1 MSHRS
6 KRQLLFYRT
15 ISAIFICYQPPRAHI
30 RVAVKNFTGRK
41 NISHPGTPMPNTLI
55 NVSNRLPVT
64 VEDDRVTK
72 SSGGLVAA
80 LEGLPEGQYKTKW
93 IGWPGAAFP
102 EESRRQEIARKLAEE
117 HGCVAVFLSQEEA
130 TAFYEGFSNSSIWPL
145 LHYLPN
151 YLRYEPVW
159 WEHYQNVN
167 RIFAEKVL
175 ETAHEDDLVWVHDY
189 QLMLLPAMLRA
200 AAPNLRIGFFLH
212 TPFPAYEIFRCHPRR
227 RELVAGMLGANRIGF
242 HAFGYLRHFC
252 STVQRLLG
260 IETELT
266 HIPSEGHNTALGVY
280 PIGINAPKFEQT
292 LDSKEFQQRREE
304 FRLAHEG
311 KRLVVSVERMDYTK
325 GILHRLEAI
334 DNFLAGSNEI
344 DAIRFVFVSVPSREG
359 IEEYQHLVE
368 EVESRVGQLNG
379 KYATL
384 LNSPIHFIHGSIPFV
399 DLCALY
405 ALADIGLVTP
415 LIDGMNLVAKEFIAC
430 QRENAGVLILSEFA
444 GAAEELF
451 NALLVNPYDSAA
463 VAGTLTD
470 ALALPVEERR
480 NLILP
485 MRERVMRYD
494 ARHWARSFIDDLVS
508 GPISDARTA
517 VETDIREAREQVGQA
532 VSAGRRIALFLDYD
546 GTLREIELDPWA
558 ATPNAGIETLLHRL
572 GQQPNVDVTVISGR
586 SQEDM
591 ETFLGGHPFRLI
603 AEHGASLRG
612 PGQKEWERL
621 DRNIN
626 YAWKEELLAILRLY
640 EQATPGSTI
649 EEKHSSI
656 VWHYRKADE
665 DFGAWKAN
673 QLTEELSALTANNPI
688 KVRHGKKMV
697 EVTAAENNK
706 GTAVARVLEQNDN
719 YEVALCA
726 GDDLTDESM
735 FELSSPRLLTIKVGS
750 GPTQARFRVS
760 DPTTFRQ
767 FLDGMFTG

>member
-1 MSHRS
+1 
-6 KRQLLFYRT
+6 
-15 ISAIFICYQPPRAHI
+15 
-30 RVAVKNFTGRK
+30 
-41 NISHPGTPMPNTLI
+41 MPNTLI

-64 VEDDRVTK
+64 VEGDKITR

-80 LEGLPEGQYKTKW
+80 LEGLPEDQFKTKW

-102 EESRRQEIARKLAEE
+102 EEGRRQEVARKLEEE

-151 YLRYEPVW
+151 YLRYEPAW
-159 WEHYQNVN
+159 WDHYQNVN
-167 RIFAEKVL
+167 RTFAEKVL
-175 ETAHEDDLVWVHDY
+175 ENAHEGDMVWVHDY

-200 AAPNLRIGFFLH
+200 ADPTLRIGFFLH

-260 IETELT
+260 IETDLT
-266 HIPSEGHNTALGVY
+266 HIRTEGYDSALGVY
-280 PIGINAPKFEQT
+280 PIGINAPKFEET
-292 LDSKEFQQRREE
+292 LDSEEFHHRREE
-304 FRLAHEG
+304 FRLAHEN

-334 DNFLAGSNEI
+334 DNFLAGSDKI

-405 ALADIGLVTP
+405 ALADIALVTP

-430 QRENAGVLILSEFA
+430 QRENAGLLILSEFA

-463 VAGTLTD
+463 VAGTLND
-470 ALALPVEERR
+470 ALALSTEQKR
-480 NLILP
+480 NRILP

-494 ARHWARSFIDDLVS
+494 ARHWARSFINDLVS
-508 GPISDARTA
+508 GPTSDPRT
-517 VETDIREAREQVGQA
+517 VEVDIREAREQIENA
-532 VSAGRRIALFLDYD
+532 LATRKSIALFLDYD
-546 GTLREIELDPWA
+546 GTLREIELDPRA
-558 ATPNAGIETLLHRL
+558 ATPDPAIESLLRQL
-572 GQQPNVDVTVISGR
+572 SQQPNVDITIVSGR
-586 SQEDM
+586 SQEDLGV
-591 ETFLGGHPFRLI
+591 FLGDHPFRLI
-603 AEHGASLRG
+603 AEHGASLRP
-612 PGQKEWERL
+612 PGKKEWERL

-640 EQATPGSTI
+640 EQATPGSAI

-656 VWHYRKADE
+656 VWHYRRAE
-665 DFGAWKAN
+665 EEFGTWKAN
-673 QLTEELSALTANNPI
+673 QLTEELTALTANHPI

-706 GTAVARVLEQNDN
+706 GAAVARVLDELGH
-719 YEVALCA
+719 YELALCA
-726 GDDLTDESM
+726 GDDLTDEGM
-735 FELSSPRLLTIKVGS
+735 FELSRPRLVTIKVGS
-750 GPTQARFRVS
+750 GTTQARFRVS
-760 DPTTFRQ
+760 DPANFRR
-767 FLDGMFTG
+767 FLREEFRSCGSSGVAEC

>member
-1 MSHRS
+1 MS
-6 KRQLLFYRT
+6 
-15 ISAIFICYQPPRAHI
+15 
-30 RVAVKNFTGRK
+30 
-41 NISHPGTPMPNTLI
+41 NTLI

-64 VEDDRVTK
+64 VEEDRVTK

-102 EESRRQEIARKLAEE
+102 EESRRQEIARTLAEE

-151 YLRYEPVW
+151 YLRYEPAW

-167 RIFAEKVL
+167 RTFAEKVL
-175 ETAHEDDLVWVHDY
+175 ETADEGDLVWVHDY
-189 QLMLLPAMLRA
+189 QLMLLPAILRA
-200 AAPNLRIGFFLH
+200 AAPNLKIGFFLH

-334 DNFLAGSNEI
+334 DNFLAGSDMI

-405 ALADIGLVTP
+405 ALADIALVTP

-430 QRENAGVLILSEFA
+430 QRENSGLLILSEFA

-470 ALALPVEERR
+470 ALALPETEKR

-494 ARHWARSFIDDLVS
+494 ARHWARSFIDDLMS

-517 VETDIREAREQVGQA
+517 ETDIREACEQVGQI
-532 VSAGRRIALFLDYD
+532 VSAGKRIALFLDYD
-546 GTLREIELDPWA
+546 GTLREIELDPRA
-558 ATPNAGIETLLHRL
+558 ATPNAGIENLLHRL

-591 ETFLGGHPFRLI
+591 EAFLGAYPFRLI

-612 PGQKEWERL
+612 PARRSGNDW
-621 DRNIN
+621 I
-626 YAWKEELLAILRLY
+626 
-640 EQATPGSTI
+640 AT
-649 EEKHSSI
+649 
-656 VWHYRKADE
+656 
-665 DFGAWKAN
+665 
-673 QLTEELSALTANNPI
+673 
-688 KVRHGKKMV
+688 
-697 EVTAAENNK
+697 
-706 GTAVARVLEQNDN
+706 
-719 YEVALCA
+719 
-726 GDDLTDESM
+726 
-735 FELSSPRLLTIKVGS
+735 
-750 GPTQARFRVS
+750 
-760 DPTTFRQ
+760 
-767 FLDGMFTG
+767 

>member
-1 MSHRS
+1 
-6 KRQLLFYRT
+6 
-15 ISAIFICYQPPRAHI
+15 
-30 RVAVKNFTGRK
+30 
-41 NISHPGTPMPNTLI
+41 MPNTLI

-64 VEDDRVTK
+64 VEEDRVIR

-80 LEGLPEGQYKTKW
+80 LEGLPEGQYETKW

-117 HGCVAVFLSQEEA
+117 HDCIAVFLSQEEA

-145 LHYLPN
+145 LHYLPS
-151 YLRYEPVW
+151 YLRYEPAW
-159 WEHYQNVN
+159 WQHYQNVN
-167 RIFAEKVL
+167 RTFAEKVL
-175 ETAHEDDLVWVHDY
+175 ETVHEGDLVWVHDY

-200 AAPNLRIGFFLH
+200 AAPNLKIGFFLH

-227 RELVAGMLGANRIGF
+227 RELVAGLLGADRIGF

-252 STVQRLLG
+252 SSVQRLLD

-266 HIPSEGHNTALGVY
+266 RIPSGGRSTALGVY

-292 LDSKEFQQRREE
+292 LDSKEFHRRREE

-325 GILHRLEAI
+325 GILRRLEAI
-334 DNFLAGSNEI
+334 DNFLSGSDKT
-344 DAIRFVFVSVPSREG
+344 DAIRFIFVSVPSREG
-359 IEEYQHLVE
+359 IEEYQRLVK

-405 ALADIGLVTP
+405 ALADIALVTP

-430 QRENAGVLILSEFA
+430 QRENAGLLILSEFA

-451 NALLVNPYDSAA
+451 NAILVNPYDSAA
-463 VAGTLTD
+463 VAETLTD
-470 ALALPVEERR
+470 ALALPTEEKR
-480 NLILP
+480 NRILP

-494 ARHWARSFIDDLVS
+494 ARHWARSFIDDLMS
-508 GPISDARTA
+508 GPISDART
-517 VETDIREAREQVGQA
+517 VEADIREVREQVRQA
-532 VSAGRRIALFLDYD
+532 VSAGKRIALFLDYD
-546 GTLREIELDPWA
+546 GTLREIERDPWA
-558 ATPNAGIETLLHRL
+558 ARPTAGVETLLHRL
-572 GQQPNVDVTVISGR
+572 GQQPNVDVIVISGR
-586 SQEDM
+586 SQEEM
-591 ETFLGGHPFRLI
+591 EAFLGGHPFRLI

-612 PGQKEWERL
+612 PGKKEWERL
-621 DRNIN
+621 DRNVN
-626 YAWKEELLAILRLY
+626 YAWKEELLTILRLY

-649 EEKHSSI
+649 EEKHASI

-665 DFGAWKAN
+665 DFGAWKAK
-673 QLTEELSALTANNPI
+673 QLTEELSALTANYPI
-688 KVRHGKKMV
+688 KVRHGKRMV

-706 GTAVARVLEQNDN
+706 GAAVARVLEQNNN
-719 YEVALCA
+719 YELALCA
-726 GDDLTDESM
+726 GDDLADESM
-735 FELSSPRLLTIKVGS
+735 FELSRPRLLTIKVGI
-750 GPTQARFRVS
+750 GPTQARFRIS
-760 DPTTFRQ
+760 DPATFRQ
-767 FLDGMFTG
+767 FLDGTFTG

>member
-1 MSHRS
+1 MS
-6 KRQLLFYRT
+6 K
-15 ISAIFICYQPPRAHI
+15 
-30 RVAVKNFTGRK
+30 
-41 NISHPGTPMPNTLI
+41 TLI
-55 NVSNRLPVT
+55 NVSNRLPIT
-64 VEDDRVTK
+64 VADDRITK

-80 LEGLPEGQYKTKW
+80 LEGLPEGEYKTKW

-102 EESRRQEIARKLAEE
+102 EEGRRDEIAQKLADE
-117 HGCVAVFLSQEEA
+117 HGCLPVFLTQEEVA
-130 TAFYEGFSNSSIWPL
+130 AFYEGFSNSSIWPL

-151 YLRYEPVW
+151 YLRYEPAW

-167 RIFAEKVL
+167 RTFADKVL
-175 ETAHEDDLVWVHDY
+175 ETVREGDLVWVHDY
-189 QLMLLPAMLRA
+189 QLMLVPAMLRA

-266 HIPSEGHNTALGVY
+266 HIPSKGHDSALGVY

-292 LDSKEFQQRREE
+292 LDSKEFHQRREE

-334 DNFLAGSNEI
+334 DSFLAGS
-344 DAIRFVFVSVPSREG
+344 DKVDGIRFVFVSVPSREG

-384 LNSPIHFIHGSIPFV
+384 LNSPIHFIHGSIPFT

-405 ALADIGLVTP
+405 SLADVAMVTP
-415 LIDGMNLVAKEFIAC
+415 LIDGMNLVAKEFVAC
-430 QRENAGVLILSEFA
+430 QRENTGILILSEFA

-451 NALLVNPYDSAA
+451 DAVLVNPYDTVS
-463 VAGTLTD
+463 VAGTLTET
-470 ALALPVEERR
+470 LTMPTEERR
-480 NLILP
+480 SRILP
-485 MRERVMRYD
+485 MRERVMHYD
-494 ARHWARSFIDDLVS
+494 ARHWARSFIDDLMS
-508 GPISDARTA
+508 GPISDARR

-532 VSAGRRIALFLDYD
+532 LSAGRQIALFLDYD
-546 GTLREIELDPWA
+546 GTLREIELEPRV

-572 GQQPNVDVTVISGR
+572 TQRPNLDVTVISGR

-591 ETFLGGHPFRLI
+591 EAFFGGHRFRLI
-603 AEHGASLRG
+603 AEHGASLRE
-612 PGQKEWERL
+612 PGKKEWVRL
-621 DRNIN
+621 DHDIN
-626 YAWKEELLAILRLY
+626 YAWKEELLVILRLY

-649 EEKHSSI
+649 EEKRSSI
-656 VWHYRKADE
+656 VWHYRKAAQE
-665 DFGAWKAN
+665 FGAWKAN
-673 QLTEELSALTANNPI
+673 QLTEELSALTANHPI

-697 EVTAAENNK
+697 EVTAPENNK
-706 GTAVARVLEQNDN
+706 GAAVIRVLEQNDN
-719 YEVALCA
+719 YELAFCA
-726 GDDLTDESM
+726 GDDVTDESM
-735 FELSSPRLLTIKVGS
+735 FELNKPRLLTIKVGA
-750 GPTQARFRVS
+750 GPTRARFRVP
-760 DPTTFRQ
+760 DPAAFRQ
-767 FLDGMFTG
+767 FLESLFGS

>member
-1 MSHRS
+1 
-6 KRQLLFYRT
+6 
-15 ISAIFICYQPPRAHI
+15 
-30 RVAVKNFTGRK
+30 
-41 NISHPGTPMPNTLI
+41 MPNTLI
-55 NVSNRLPVT
+55 NVSNRLPVS
-64 VEDDRVTK
+64 VEEDRVTK

-102 EESRRQEIARKLAEE
+102 EERRRQEVARKLAEE
-117 HGCVAVFLSQEEA
+117 YGCVAVFLSQEEA

-151 YLRYEPVW
+151 YLRYEPAW

-167 RIFAEKVL
+167 RSFAEKVL
-175 ETAHEDDLVWVHDY
+175 ETVQEGDLVWVHDY

-266 HIPSEGHNTALGVY
+266 HIPSDGHNTALGVY
-280 PIGINAPKFEQT
+280 PIGINAVKFEQT
-292 LDSKEFQQRREE
+292 LDSKEFHQRREE
-304 FRLAHEG
+304 FRLAHQG

-334 DNFLAGSNEI
+334 DSFLAGSDNI
-344 DAIRFVFVSVPSREG
+344 DSIRFVFVSVPSREG

-405 ALADIGLVTP
+405 ALADIALVTP

-430 QRENAGVLILSEFA
+430 QRENAGLLILSEFA

-470 ALALPVEERR
+470 ALTLPTEERR
-480 NLILP
+480 NRILP
-485 MRERVMRYD
+485 MRERIIRYD
-494 ARHWARSFIDDLVS
+494 ARHWARSFIDDLMS
-508 GPISDARTA
+508 GPISDDRT
-517 VETDIREAREQVGQA
+517 VETDIREAREQIEKA
-532 VSAGRRIALFLDYD
+532 VSAGKRIALFLDYD
-546 GTLREIELDPWA
+546 GTLREFEVDPRTA
-558 ATPNAGIETLLHRL
+558 KPNAGIESLLHRL
-572 GQQPNVDVTVISGR
+572 GEKSNLDVTIISGR
-586 SQEDM
+586 SQEDL
-591 ETFLGGHPFRLI
+591 ENFLGGHSIRLI
-603 AEHGASLRG
+603 AEHGASVRQ
-612 PGQKEWERL
+612 PAKKEWERL
-621 DRNIN
+621 DRNTN
-626 YAWKEELLAILRLY
+626 YAWKKELLTILRLY
-640 EQATPGSTI
+640 EQATPGSLI
-649 EEKHSSI
+649 EDKLSSI
-656 VWHYRKADE
+656 VWHYRRSDE
-665 DFGAWKAN
+665 EFGAWKAN
-673 QLTEELSALTANNPI
+673 QLTEELSALTANHPI

-697 EVTAAENNK
+697 EVTAPENNK
-706 GTAVARVLEQNDN
+706 GAAVAHVLEQNDH
-719 YEVALCA
+719 YELALCA

-735 FELSSPRLLTIKVGS
+735 FELSLPRLLTVKVGIGS
-750 GPTQARFRVS
+750 TQARFRIS
-760 DPTTFRQ
+760 DPAAFRQ
-767 FLDGMFTG
+767 FLQEMFTR

>member
-1 MSHRS
+1 
-6 KRQLLFYRT
+6 
-15 ISAIFICYQPPRAHI
+15 
-30 RVAVKNFTGRK
+30 
-41 NISHPGTPMPNTLI
+41 MPNTLI

-64 VEDDRVTK
+64 VEEDRVTK

-80 LEGLPEGQYKTKW
+80 LEGLPEGQYQTKW

-102 EESRRQEIARKLAEE
+102 EESRRQEIARSLAEE
-117 HGCVAVFLSQEEA
+117 HGCVAVFLNQEEA

-151 YLRYEPVW
+151 YLRYEPAW

-167 RIFAEKVL
+167 RTFAEKVL
-175 ETAHEDDLVWVHDY
+175 ETMHEGDLVWVHDY

-227 RELVAGMLGANRIGF
+227 RELVTGMLGANRIGF
-242 HAFGYLRHFC
+242 HAFGYLRHFS

-292 LDSKEFQQRREE
+292 LDSKEFHQRREQ

-334 DNFLAGSNEI
+334 DNFLAGWDNI

-405 ALADIGLVTP
+405 ALADIALVTP

-430 QRENAGVLILSEFA
+430 QRENAGLLILSEFA

-470 ALALPVEERR
+470 ALALPTEEKR
-480 NLILP
+480 NRILP

-494 ARHWARSFIDDLVS
+494 ARHWARSFIDDLIS
-508 GPISDARTA
+508 GPISDART
-517 VETDIREAREQVGQA
+517 VETDIREASEHLGQA
-532 VSAGRRIALFLDYD
+532 ISAGKRIALFLDYD
-546 GTLREIELDPWA
+546 GTLREIELDPRV
-558 ATPNAGIETLLHRL
+558 ATPNAEIETLLHRL
-572 GQQPNVDVTVISGR
+572 GRQPNVDVTVISGR

-591 ETFLGGHPFRLI
+591 EAFLGGHPFRLI
-603 AEHGASLRG
+603 AEHGASLRR
-612 PGQKEWERL
+612 PGKKEWERMDL
-621 DRNIN
+621 NIN
-626 YAWKEELLAILRLY
+626 YAWKEELLTILRLY
-640 EQATPGSTI
+640 QQATPGSTI

-665 DFGAWKAN
+665 EFGAWKAN
-673 QLTEELSALTANNPI
+673 QLAEELSALTANHPI
-688 KVRHGKKMV
+688 KVHHGKKMV

-706 GTAVARVLEQNDN
+706 GAAVASVLKQNDN
-719 YEVALCA
+719 FEVGLCA

-735 FELSSPRLLTIKVGS
+735 FELNRPRLLTLKVGIGS
-750 GPTQARFRVS
+750 TQARFRVP
-760 DPTTFRQ
+760 DPATFRQ
-767 FLDGMFTG
+767 FLNGMFNG

>member
-1 MSHRS
+1 M
-6 KRQLLFYRT
+6 Q
-15 ISAIFICYQPPRAHI
+15 
-30 RVAVKNFTGRK
+30 
-41 NISHPGTPMPNTLI
+41 NTLI

-64 VEDDRVTK
+64 VEEDRVTK

-80 LEGLPEGQYKTKW
+80 LEGLPAGKYKTKW

-102 EESRRQEIARKLAEE
+102 EESRRQEIAQKLDREY
-117 HGCVAVFLSQEEA
+117 GCVAVFLSQEEA
-130 TAFYEGFSNSSIWPL
+130 AGFYEGFSNSSIWPL

-151 YLRYEPVW
+151 YLRYEPAW

-167 RIFAEKVL
+167 RTFAERVL
-175 ETAHEDDLVWVHDY
+175 EIVHEGDLVWVHDY

-227 RELVAGMLGANRIGF
+227 TELVAGMLGANRIGF

-266 HIPSEGHNTALGVY
+266 HIPSQGHNSALGIY
-280 PIGINAPKFEQT
+280 PIGINALKFEQT
-292 LDSKEFQQRREE
+292 LDSNEFDQRREE

-334 DNFLAGSNEI
+334 DNFLAGSDKI
-344 DAIRFVFVSVPSREG
+344 DEIRFVFVSVPSREG

-405 ALADIGLVTP
+405 ALADIALVTP

-430 QRENAGVLILSEFA
+430 QRENAGLLILSEFA

-463 VAGTLTD
+463 VAGTLTH
-470 ALALPVEERR
+470 ALALPTEERR
-480 NLILP
+480 NRLRP

-494 ARHWARSFIDDLVS
+494 ARHWARSFMDDLMS
-508 GPISDARTA
+508 GPISDART
-517 VETDIREAREQVGQA
+517 VEIDIGEAREQIGQA
-532 VSAGRRIALFLDYD
+532 VSAGKQIALFLDYD
-546 GTLREIELDPWA
+546 GTLREIEIEPRA
-558 ATPNAGIETLLHRL
+558 ATPNAALETLLHRL
-572 GQQPNVDVTVISGR
+572 GQRQSVDVTLVSGR

-591 ETFLGGHPFRLI
+591 ETFLGRHPFRLI
-603 AEHGASLRG
+603 AEHGASLRDRG
-612 PGQKEWERL
+612 KKEWERL

-626 YAWKEELLAILRLY
+626 YAWKEELLPILRLY
-640 EQATPGSTI
+640 EQATPGSSI

-665 DFGAWKAN
+665 EFGAWKAK
-673 QLTEELSALTANNPI
+673 QLTEELSALTANHPI

-706 GTAVARVLEQNDN
+706 GTAVTRVLEKNDH
-719 YEVALCA
+719 YELALCA

-735 FELSSPRLLTIKVGS
+735 FELSRPRLLTIKVGL
-750 GPTQARFRVS
+750 GPTQARYRIS
-760 DPTTFRQ
+760 DPATFRQ
-767 FLDGMFTG
+767 FLDDNFTLH

>member
-1 MSHRS
+1 
-6 KRQLLFYRT
+6 
-15 ISAIFICYQPPRAHI
+15 
-30 RVAVKNFTGRK
+30 
-41 NISHPGTPMPNTLI
+41 MPNTLI

-64 VEDDRVTK
+64 VEGDRITR

-80 LEGLPEGQYKTKW
+80 LEGLPEDQFKTKW

-102 EESRRQEIARKLAEE
+102 EESRRQEVAQQLDEE

-151 YLRYEPVW
+151 YLRYEPGW
-159 WEHYQNVN
+159 WDHYQNVN
-167 RIFAEKVL
+167 RTFAEKVL
-175 ETAHEDDLVWVHDY
+175 ETAHEGDLVWVHDY

-227 RELVAGMLGANRIGF
+227 RELAAGMLGANRIGF

-260 IETELT
+260 IETDLT
-266 HIPSEGHNTALGVY
+266 HIRTEGYNTALGVY
-280 PIGINAPKFEQT
+280 PIGINAPKFEET
-292 LDSKEFQQRREE
+292 LDSEEFHQRREE
-304 FRLAHEG
+304 FRMAHEN

-325 GILHRLEAI
+325 GILRRLEAI
-334 DNFLAGSNEI
+334 DNFLARSDKV

-368 EVESRVGQLNG
+368 DVESRVGQLNG

-405 ALADIGLVTP
+405 ALADIALVTP

-430 QRENAGVLILSEFA
+430 QRENAGLLILSEFA

-463 VAGTLTD
+463 VAETLTD
-470 ALALPVEERR
+470 ALALTAEEKRTR
-480 NLILP
+480 ILP

-494 ARHWARSFIDDLVS
+494 ARHWARSFINDLMS
-508 GPISDARTA
+508 GPTSQART
-517 VETDIREAREQVGQA
+517 VETDIREARDQVEQA
-532 VSAGRRIALFLDYD
+532 FSAGKPIALFLDYD
-546 GTLREIELDPWA
+546 GTLREIELNPRA
-558 ATPNAGIETLLHRL
+558 ATPNAGIESLLRRL
-572 GQQPNVDVTVISGR
+572 GQHPNLDVTIISGR
-586 SQEDM
+586 SQEDLGA
-591 ETFLGGHPFRLI
+591 FLGGHPFRLI
-603 AEHGASLRG
+603 AEHGASLRA
-612 PGQKEWERL
+612 PGKKEWERL

-626 YAWKEELLAILRLY
+626 YAWKEELLAIFRLY

-665 DFGAWKAN
+665 EFGAWKAN
-673 QLTEELSALTANNPI
+673 QLTEELSALTANHPI

-706 GTAVARVLEQNDN
+706 GAAVARVLDENDD

-735 FELSSPRLLTIKVGS
+735 FELNRPRILTIKVGS
-750 GPTQARFRVS
+750 GPTLARFRVP
-760 DPTTFRQ
+760 DPAAFRQ
-767 FLDGMFTG
+767 FLGGMFIR

>member
-1 MSHRS
+1 
-6 KRQLLFYRT
+6 
-15 ISAIFICYQPPRAHI
+15 
-30 RVAVKNFTGRK
+30 
-41 NISHPGTPMPNTLI
+41 MPNTLI

-64 VEDDRVTK
+64 VEEDRISK

-80 LEGLPEGQYKTKW
+80 LEGLPADQYRTKW

-102 EESRRQEIARKLAEE
+102 EEKRRQEVGRKLEE
-117 HGCVAVFLSQEEA
+117 EYGCLAVFLSQEEA

-151 YLRYEPVW
+151 YLRYEPAW

-167 RIFAEKVL
+167 RTFAEKVL
-175 ETAHEDDLVWVHDY
+175 EVAKEGDLVWVHDY

-200 AAPNLRIGFFLH
+200 AAPYLRIGYFLH

-227 RELVAGMLGANRIGF
+227 RELVAGMLGANRVGF

-260 IETELT
+260 IETDLT
-266 HIPSEGHNTALGVY
+266 HIRTEGYDTALGVY
-280 PIGINAPKFEQT
+280 PIGINAPKFEET
-292 LDSKEFQQRREE
+292 LDSEEFRLRREE
-304 FRLAHEG
+304 FRLAHEA

-334 DNFLAGSNEI
+334 DDFLAGSDQI

-405 ALADIGLVTP
+405 ALADIALVTP
-415 LIDGMNLVAKEFIAC
+415 LIDGMNLVAKEFVAC
-430 QRENAGVLILSEFA
+430 QRDNAGLLILSEFA

-451 NALLVNPYDSAA
+451 NAFLVNPYDSTA
-463 VAGTLTD
+463 VAGTLID

-480 NLILP
+480 NRILP

-494 ARHWARSFIDDLVS
+494 ARHWARSFINDLLS
-508 GPISDARTA
+508 GPISDVRT
-517 VETDIREAREQVGQA
+517 VQTDIGEARQQLERAFSGGKQ
-532 VSAGRRIALFLDYD
+532 IALFLDYD
-546 GTLREIELDPWA
+546 GTLREIELDPRA
-558 ATPNAGIETLLHRL
+558 ATPNAEIETLLNKL
-572 GQQPNVDVTVISGR
+572 GQQENLEVTIISGR
-586 SQEDM
+586 SQEDL
-591 ETFLGGHPFRLI
+591 EEFLGGYPFQLI
-603 AEHGASLRG
+603 AEHGASSRA
-612 PGQKEWERL
+612 PGKNEWERL

-656 VWHYRKADE
+656 VWHYRRAE
-665 DFGAWKAN
+665 REFGAWKAN
-673 QLTEELSALTANNPI
+673 QLTEELTALTANHPI

-706 GTAVARVLEQNDN
+706 GAAVARVLEQNGE

-735 FELSSPRLLTIKVGS
+735 FELGDPRLLTIKVGI
-750 GPTQARFRVS
+750 GTTQARFRLP
-760 DPTTFRQ
+760 DPASFRH
-767 FLDGMFTG
+767 FLGATLTR

>member
-1 MSHRS
+1 
-6 KRQLLFYRT
+6 
-15 ISAIFICYQPPRAHI
+15 
-30 RVAVKNFTGRK
+30 
-41 NISHPGTPMPNTLI
+41 MPKTLI

-64 VEDDRVTK
+64 VEADRITK

-80 LEGLPEGQYKTKW
+80 LEGLPEDQYQTRW

-102 EESRRQEIARKLAEE
+102 EESRRQEIASKLAEE
-117 HGCVAVFLSQEEA
+117 YGCVAVFLGQEEA

-151 YLRYEPVW
+151 YLRYEPAW

-167 RIFAEKVL
+167 RTFAEKVL
-175 ETAHEDDLVWVHDY
+175 ENVHEGDLVWVHDY

-200 AAPNLRIGFFLH
+200 AAPDLRIGFFLH

-266 HIPSEGHNTALGVY
+266 HIPTNGHTSALGVY
-280 PIGINAPKFEQT
+280 PIGINAQKFEQT
-292 LDSKEFQQRREE
+292 LDSKEFSERREE

-334 DNFLAGSNEI
+334 DNFLAGSDKT

-359 IEEYQHLVE
+359 IEEYQQLLE

-405 ALADIGLVTP
+405 ALAEIALVTP
-415 LIDGMNLVAKEFIAC
+415 LVDGMNLVAKEFVAC
-430 QRENAGVLILSEFA
+430 QRENAGLLILSEFA

-463 VAGTLTD
+463 VAETLTG
-470 ALALPVEERR
+470 ALALSPEEKR
-480 NLILP
+480 NRITP
-485 MRERVMRYD
+485 MRERVIRYD
-494 ARHWARSFIDDLVS
+494 ARHWARTFIDDLMS
-508 GPISDARTA
+508 GPGRVAPPVESD
-517 VETDIREAREQVGQA
+517 IKEAREQCAQA
-532 VSAGRRIALFLDYD
+532 FSAGKRIALFLDYD
-546 GTLREIELDPWA
+546 GTLREIELDPGA
-558 ATPNAGIETLLHRL
+558 ATPNAEVETLLDRL
-572 GQQPNVDVTVISGR
+572 GQQLNLDVTIISGR
-586 SQEDM
+586 SQESL
-591 ETFLGGHPFRLI
+591 EAFLGAHSFRLI
-603 AEHGASLRG
+603 AEHGAAIRE
-612 PGQKEWERL
+612 PETKEWERL
-621 DRNIN
+621 DRDIS
-626 YAWKEELLAILRLY
+626 YAWKEELLPILRLY
-640 EQATPGSTI
+640 EQATPGSAI
-649 EEKHSSI
+649 EEKRSSI

-665 DFGAWKAN
+665 EFGAWKAN
-673 QLTEELSALTANNPI
+673 QLTEELSALTANHPI
-688 KVRHGKKMV
+688 HVRHGKKMV
-697 EVTAAENNK
+697 EATAAENNK
-706 GTAVARVLEQNDN
+706 GAAVGRVLDHIGN
-719 YEVALCA
+719 YELALCA

-735 FELSSPRLLTIKVGS
+735 FELRRPGLLTLKVGL
-750 GPTQARFRVS
+750 GATQARFRVS
-760 DPTTFRQ
+760 DPATFRQ
-767 FLDGMFTG
+767 FLSDLFTK

>member
-1 MSHRS
+1 
-6 KRQLLFYRT
+6 
-15 ISAIFICYQPPRAHI
+15 
-30 RVAVKNFTGRK
+30 
-41 NISHPGTPMPNTLI
+41 MPNTLI

-64 VEDDRVTK
+64 VEEDRVTK

-102 EESRRQEIARKLAEE
+102 EESRRQEIARTLAEE

-145 LHYLPN
+145 RHYLPN
-151 YLRYEPVW
+151 YLRYETAW

-167 RIFAEKVL
+167 RTFAEKVL
-175 ETAHEDDLVWVHDY
+175 ETVHEDDLVWVHDY

-200 AAPNLRIGFFLH
+200 AAPDLRIGFFLH

-260 IETELT
+260 IETKLT
-266 HIPSEGHNTALGVY
+266 HIPSKGHNTALGVY
-280 PIGINAPKFEQT
+280 PIGINAPKFEQA
-292 LDSKEFQQRREE
+292 LDSEEFHQRREE
-304 FRLAHEG
+304 LRLAHEG

-334 DNFLAGSNEI
+334 DNFLAGSDKI

-359 IEEYQHLVE
+359 IEEYQQLVE

-405 ALADIGLVTP
+405 ALADVGLVTP

-463 VAGTLTD
+463 VAATLTD
-470 ALALPVEERR
+470 ALALPVAEKR

-494 ARHWARSFIDDLVS
+494 ARHWARSFIDDLMS
-508 GPISDARTA
+508 GPISDART

-532 VSAGRRIALFLDYD
+532 VSAAKRIALFLDYD
-546 GTLREIELDPWA
+546 GTLREIELDPRS

-591 ETFLGGHPFRLI
+591 EAFLGAYSFRLI

-612 PGQKEWERL
+612 PGEKEWERL

-665 DFGAWKAN
+665 DFGVWKAN
-673 QLTEELSALTANNPI
+673 QLTEELSALSANNPI

-706 GTAVARVLEQNDN
+706 GAAVARVLEQNDN

-735 FELSSPRLLTIKVGS
+735 FELRSPRLLTIKVGS
-750 GPTQARFRVS
+750 EPTQARFRVS
-760 DPTTFRQ
+760 DPATFRE

>member
-1 MSHRS
+1 
-6 KRQLLFYRT
+6 
-15 ISAIFICYQPPRAHI
+15 
-30 RVAVKNFTGRK
+30 
-41 NISHPGTPMPNTLI
+41 MPNTLI

-64 VEDDRVTK
+64 VEEDRVTK

-151 YLRYEPVW
+151 YLRYEPAW
-159 WEHYQNVN
+159 WQHYQNVN
-167 RIFAEKVL
+167 RTFAEKVL
-175 ETAHEDDLVWVHDY
+175 ETVHEGDLVWVHDY
-189 QLMLLPAMLRA
+189 QLMLLPTMLRA
-200 AAPNLRIGFFLH
+200 AAPNLKIGFFLH

-227 RELVAGMLGANRIGF
+227 RELVAGLLGANRIGF

-252 STVQRLLG
+252 NTVRRLLD
-260 IETELT
+260 IEPELT
-266 HIPSEGHNTALGVY
+266 HIPSGGHNTALGVY

-292 LDSKEFQQRREE
+292 LDSKEFHQRREE

-334 DNFLAGSNEI
+334 DNFLAGSDKT

-384 LNSPIHFIHGSIPFV
+384 LNSPILFIHGSIPFV

-405 ALADIGLVTP
+405 ALADIALVTP

-430 QRENAGVLILSEFA
+430 QRENAGLLILSEFA

-463 VAGTLTD
+463 VAETLTD
-470 ALALPVEERR
+470 ALALPTEEKR
-480 NLILP
+480 NRILP
-485 MRERVMRYD
+485 MRVRVMRYD
-494 ARHWARSFIDDLVS
+494 ARHWARSFIDDLMS
-508 GPISDARTA
+508 GPISDART
-517 VETDIREAREQVGQA
+517 VEADIREAREQVGQA
-532 VSAGRRIALFLDYD
+532 VSAGKRIALFLDYD
-546 GTLREIELDPWA
+546 GTLREIELDPRA
-558 ATPNAGIETLLHRL
+558 ATPNTGIETLLQRL
-572 GQQPNVDVTVISGR
+572 GQQQNVDVTVISGR

-591 ETFLGGHPFRLI
+591 EAFLGGHPFRLI

-612 PGQKEWERL
+612 PGKKEWERL
-621 DRNIN
+621 DRNVN

-665 DFGAWKAN
+665 DFGAWKASR
-673 QLTEELSALTANNPI
+673 LTEELSALTANYPI

-697 EVTAAENNK
+697 EVTAEQNNK
-706 GTAVARVLEQNDN
+706 GAAVSRVLEQNDN

-735 FELSSPRLLTIKVGS
+735 FELSRPRLLTIKVGI

-760 DPTTFRQ
+760 DPATFRQ
-767 FLDGMFTG
+767 FLDGTFTG

>member
-1 MSHRS
+1 
-6 KRQLLFYRT
+6 
-15 ISAIFICYQPPRAHI
+15 
-30 RVAVKNFTGRK
+30 
-41 NISHPGTPMPNTLI
+41 MPNTLI

-64 VEDDRVTK
+64 VEEDRITK

-80 LEGLPEGQYKTKW
+80 LEGLPEDQYKTKW
-93 IGWPGAAFP
+93 IGWPGTAFP
-102 EESRRQEIARKLAEE
+102 DENRRQEIASKLAEE
-117 HGCVAVFLSQEEA
+117 YGCVAVFLGQEEA

-159 WEHYQNVN
+159 WEHYQSVN
-167 RIFAEKVL
+167 QTFAEKVL
-175 ETAHEDDLVWVHDY
+175 ENVHEGDLVWVHDY

-200 AAPNLRIGFFLH
+200 AAPDLRIGFFLH

-227 RELVAGMLGANRIGF
+227 RELVAGMLGADRIGF

-266 HIPSEGHNTALGVY
+266 HIPTNGHTSALGVY

-292 LDSKEFQQRREE
+292 LDSKEFRERREE
-304 FRLAHEG
+304 FHLAHEG

-334 DNFLAGSNEI
+334 DNFLAGSDKT

-359 IEEYQHLVE
+359 IEEYQQLLE

-405 ALADIGLVTP
+405 ALAEIALVTP
-415 LIDGMNLVAKEFIAC
+415 LVDGMNLVAKEFVAC
-430 QRENAGVLILSEFA
+430 QRENGGLLILSEFA

-463 VAGTLTD
+463 VAATLTG
-470 ALALPVEERR
+470 ALSLSAEEKR
-480 NLILP
+480 NRIAP

-494 ARHWARSFIDDLVS
+494 ARHWARTFIDDLVS
-508 GPISDARTA
+508 GPGRVAPSLEI
-517 VETDIREAREQVGQA
+517 DIKEAREQLAQVF
-532 VSAGRRIALFLDYD
+532 SAGKRIALFLDYD
-546 GTLREIELDPWA
+546 GTLREIELDPGA
-558 ATPNAGIETLLHRL
+558 AAPNAGVEALLERL
-572 GQQPNVDVTVISGR
+572 EQQPNLDITIISGR
-586 SQEDM
+586 SQENL
-591 ETFLGGHPFRLI
+591 EAFLGTHSFRLI
-603 AEHGASLRG
+603 AEHGAALRE
-612 PGQKEWERL
+612 PDKKEWERL
-621 DRNIN
+621 DRNIS
-626 YAWKEELLAILRLY
+626 YAWKEELLPILRLY

-649 EEKHSSI
+649 EEKRSSI
-656 VWHYRKADE
+656 VWHYRKTDE
-665 DFGAWKAN
+665 EFGAWKAN
-673 QLTEELSALTANNPI
+673 QLTEELSALTANHPI
-688 KVRHGKKMV
+688 HVRHGKKMV
-697 EVTAAENNK
+697 EATAAENNK
-706 GTAVARVLEQNDN
+706 GAAVARVLDQIEN
-719 YEVALCA
+719 YELALCA

-735 FELSSPRLLTIKVGS
+735 FELSRPGLLTLKVGL
-750 GPTQARFRVS
+750 GATQARFRIS
-760 DPTTFRQ
+760 DPATFRQ
-767 FLDGMFTG
+767 FLGDLFTK

>member
-1 MSHRS
+1 M
-6 KRQLLFYRT
+6 
-15 ISAIFICYQPPRAHI
+15 A
-30 RVAVKNFTGRK
+30 
-41 NISHPGTPMPNTLI
+41 NTLI
-55 NVSNRLPVT
+55 NVSNRLPVAIKNG
-64 VEDDRVTK
+64 EMTK

-80 LEGLPEGQYKTKW
+80 LEGLPKGDYDQKW
-93 IGWPGAAFP
+93 IGWPGA
-102 EESRRQEIARKLAEE
+102 EISDQKEQKHIARQLVDEY
-117 HGCVAVFLSQEEA
+117 GCIPVFLGKEEA
-130 TAFYEGFSNSSIWPL
+130 TGFYEGFSNSSIWPL

-151 YLRYEPVW
+151 YLRYEPKW
-159 WEHYQNVN
+159 WAHYQTVN
-167 RIFAEKVL
+167 RTFAEKVL
-175 ETAHEDDLVWVHDY
+175 ETAHDGDLIWVHDY
-189 QLMLLPAMLRA
+189 QLMLVPAILRA
-200 AAPNLRIGFFLH
+200 VAPDLKIGFFLH
-212 TPFPAYEIFRCHPRR
+212 TPFPAYESFRCHPRR
-227 RELVAGMLGANRIGF
+227 RELIAGMLGANRIGF

-252 STVQRLLG
+252 TTVHRVLR

-266 HIPSEGHNTALGVY
+266 HIPSKGHNSALGVY
-280 PIGINAPKFEQT
+280 PIGINAPRFEQT
-292 LDSKEFQQRREE
+292 LDSKEFHQRREK

-334 DNFLAGSNEI
+334 DNFLSKLDKV
-344 DAIRFVFVSVPSREG
+344 DAIRFLFVSVPSREG

-384 LNSPIHFIHGSIPFV
+384 INSPIHFIHGSIPFV

-405 ALADIGLVTP
+405 ALADIALVTP

-430 QRENAGVLILSEFA
+430 QRENAGLLILSEFA

-470 ALALPVEERR
+470 ALALPTEERR
-480 NLILP
+480 NRILP

-517 VETDIREAREQVGQA
+517 ETDIREAREQVEQA
-532 VSAGRRIALFLDYD
+532 LSAGKRIALFLDYD
-546 GTLREIELDPWA
+546 GTLREIELDPRA
-558 ATPNAGIETLLHRL
+558 ATPNVGIETLLHRL

-586 SQEDM
+586 SQEDL
-591 ETFLGGHPFRLI
+591 EAFLGRHPFRLI

-612 PGQKEWERL
+612 PGKKEWERL
-621 DRNIN
+621 DRNVD
-626 YAWKEELLAILRLY
+626 YAWKEELLAILRVY

-665 DFGAWKAN
+665 GFGAWKAN

-706 GTAVARVLEQNDN
+706 GAAVARVLEQNDD
-719 YEVALCA
+719 YEIA
-726 GDDLTDESM
+726 
-735 FELSSPRLLTIKVGS
+735 
-750 GPTQARFRVS
+750 
-760 DPTTFRQ
+760 
-767 FLDGMFTG
+767 

>member
-1 MSHRS
+1 
-6 KRQLLFYRT
+6 
-15 ISAIFICYQPPRAHI
+15 
-30 RVAVKNFTGRK
+30 
-41 NISHPGTPMPNTLI
+41 MPNTLI

-64 VEDDRVTK
+64 VEEDRVTK

-102 EESRRQEIARKLAEE
+102 EESRQKEIARKLADER
-117 HGCVAVFLSQEEA
+117 GCVPVFLSQEEA
-130 TAFYEGFSNSSIWPL
+130 TAFYDGFSNSSIWPL

-151 YLRYEPVW
+151 YLRYEPAW

-167 RIFAEKVL
+167 RTFAEKVI
-175 ETAHEDDLVWVHDY
+175 ETAHEGDLVWVHDY

-227 RELVAGMLGANRIGF
+227 SELVAGMLGANRIGF

-252 STVQRLLG
+252 STVQRLLH
-260 IETELT
+260 IETALT
-266 HIPSEGHNTALGVY
+266 HIPSKGHNTALGVY
-280 PIGINAPKFEQT
+280 PIGINAPKFEET
-292 LDSKEFQQRREE
+292 LDSKEFQERREE

-325 GILHRLEAI
+325 GILRRLEAI
-334 DNFLAGSNEI
+334 DIFLAGSDNI
-344 DAIRFVFVSVPSREG
+344 DVIRFVFVSVPSREG
-359 IEEYQHLVE
+359 IEEYQQLVE

-399 DLCALY
+399 DMCALY

-451 NALLVNPYDSAA
+451 NALLVNPYDTAA
-463 VAGTLTD
+463 VAGTLND
-470 ALALPVEERR
+470 ALGLPTEERR

-494 ARHWARSFIDDLVS
+494 ARHWACSFIDDLVS
-508 GPISDARTA
+508 GPISDART
-517 VETDIREAREQVGQA
+517 VETDIEEVREQVRQA
-532 VSAGRRIALFLDYD
+532 VSAGKRIVLFLDYD
-546 GTLREIELDPWA
+546 GTLREIELDPRA
-558 ATPNAGIETLLHRL
+558 ASPNAGIETLLDRL
-572 GQQPNVDVTVISGR
+572 GQQANVDVTVISGR
-586 SQEDM
+586 SQEDL
-591 ETFLGGHPFRLI
+591 ETFFGGHPFRLV
-603 AEHGASLRG
+603 AEHGASVRE
-612 PGQKEWERL
+612 PGKKEWERL
-621 DRNIN
+621 DCNIN
-626 YAWKEELLAILRLY
+626 YAWKGELLAILRLY
-640 EQATPGSTI
+640 EQATPGSAI

-665 DFGAWKAN
+665 EFGAWKAN

-688 KVRHGKKMV
+688 KVRHGKKVV

-706 GTAVARVLEQNDN
+706 GAAVARVLEQNDK

-735 FELSSPRLLTIKVGS
+735 FELSKPGLLTIKIGI

-760 DPTTFRQ
+760 DPATFRQ
-767 FLDGMFTG
+767 FLDGMFTA